1 MNDNITRDEIN
12 GIISENNKLRT
23 LIKIFVIVLLVLLIF
38 LFYFKKNIV
47 DVNFKLNGSDTVVVN
62 VFDEYKEEGA
72 TAVIHGV
79 DKTNEII
86 INSNKVN
93 TNKLGTYKV
102 TYKLKIGILNISK
115 RLTRKV
121 EVVDIQAPEIEVD
134 TESIFL
140 DVNEEMAIP
149 TATAKDN
156 YDGDLTKKI
165 ETTNNIDTS
174 KIGEYKITYKVV
186 DSSNNK
192 TTKEIKVFV
201 RDHKDNCKIVINI
214 EEQKLRYYVKGK
226 VVFETDIVS
235 GQNGRTPKGTY
246 SILNKARNVTLVG
259 EDYETVVRYWMPF
272 IGRNYGIHDAS
283 WRSRFGGTIYKYNG
297 SHGCVNVSSKAAAEL
312 YNMVEVGTPV
322 IIE

>member
-1 MNDNITRDEIN
+1 MNDNITREEIN

-23 LIKIFVIVLLVLLIF
+23 LIKVFIIILLVLLIF

-79 DKTNEII
+79 DKTKEII

-121 EVVDIQAPEIEVD
+121 EVVDIQAPEIDVD

-165 ETTNNIDTS
+165 ETTNNIDIS

-214 EEQKLRYYVKGK
+214 NEQKLRYYVKGK

-312 YNMVEVGTPV
+312 YNMVEIGTPV

>member
-1 MNDNITRDEIN
+1 MNDNITREEIN

-23 LIKIFVIVLLVLLIF
+23 LIKVFIVILLVLLIF

-149 TATAKDN
+149 AATAKDN

-312 YNMVEVGTPV
+312 YNMVEIGTPV

>member
-23 LIKIFVIVLLVLLIF
+23 LIKIFIIVLLVLLIF

-79 DKTNEII
+79 DKTDEII

-115 RLTRKV
+115 RLVRKV
-121 EVVDIQAPEIEVD
+121 EVVDIKAPEIEVD

-140 DVNEEMAIP
+140 DVNEELVIP
-149 TATAKDN
+149 KATVKDN
-156 YDGDLTKKI
+156 YDGDLTDKL
-165 ETTNNIDTS
+165 EVTNNIYVT
-174 KIGEYKITYKVV
+174 KIGEYNITYKVK

-192 TTKEIKVFV
+192 AKKEIKVYV

-214 EEQKLRYYVKGK
+214 AEQKLRFYQKGK
-226 VVFETDIVS
+226 VVYETDIVS
-235 GQNGRTPKGTY
+235 GQNDRTPRGTF
-246 SILNKARNVTLVG
+246 SILDKARNARLVG
-259 EDYETVVRYWMPF
+259 DDYDTIVRYWMPF
-272 IGRNYGIHDAS
+272 VGRSYGIHDAS

-312 YNMVEVGTPV
+312 YNMVEIGTPV

>member
-1 MNDNITRDEIN
+1 MNDNLTKEQIN
-12 GIISENNKLRT
+12 NIINENNRLRT
-23 LIKIFVIVLLVLLIF
+23 LIKIFIIVLLVLLIF

-149 TATAKDN
+149 AATAKDN
-156 YDGDLTKKI
+156 YDGDLTEKI
-165 ETTNNIDTS
+165 ETSNNIDTS

-214 EEQKLRYYVKGK
+214 NEQKLRYYVKGK

-312 YNMVEVGTPV
+312 YNMVEIGTPV

>member
-1 MNDNITRDEIN
+1 MNDNITREEIN

-23 LIKIFVIVLLVLLIF
+23 LIKVFIVILLVLLIF

-149 TATAKDN
+149 AATAKDN
-156 YDGDLTKKI
+156 YDGDLTEKI
-165 ETTNNIDTS
+165 ETSNNIDTS

-312 YNMVEVGTPV
+312 YNMVEIGTPV

>member
-1 MNDNITRDEIN
+1 MNDNITREEIN

-23 LIKIFVIVLLVLLIF
+23 LIKIFIVVLLVLLIF

-149 TATAKDN
+149 AATAKDN

-165 ETTNNIDTS
+165 ETSNNIDTS

-312 YNMVEVGTPV
+312 YNMVEIGTPV

>member
-1 MNDNITRDEIN
+1 MNDNITREEIN

-23 LIKIFVIVLLVLLIF
+23 LIKVFIIVLLVLLIF

>member
-1 MNDNITRDEIN
+1 MNDNITREEIN

-23 LIKIFVIVLLVLLIF
+23 LIKVFIVILLVLLIF

-149 TATAKDN
+149 AATAKDN
-156 YDGDLTKKI
+156 YDGDLTEKI
-165 ETTNNIDTS
+165 ETSNNIDTS

-214 EEQKLRYYVKGK
+214 NEQKLRYYVKGK

-312 YNMVEVGTPV
+312 YNMVEIGTPV

>member
-1 MNDNITRDEIN
+1 MNDNITREEIN

-23 LIKIFVIVLLVLLIF
+23 LIKIFIVVLLVLLIF

-79 DKTNEII
+79 DKTKEII

-201 RDHKDNCKIVINI
+201 RNHKDNCKIVINI
-214 EEQKLRYYVKGK
+214 NEQKLRYYVKGK

>member
-1 MNDNITRDEIN
+1 MNDNITREEIN

-23 LIKIFVIVLLVLLIF
+23 LIKVFIIVLLVLLIF

-156 YDGDLTKKI
+156 YDGDLTEKI

-201 RDHKDNCKIVINI
+201 RNHKDNCKIVINI

>member
-1 MNDNITRDEIN
+1 MNDNITREEIN

-23 LIKIFVIVLLVLLIF
+23 LIKVFIVILLVLLIF

-47 DVNFKLNGSDTVVVN
+47 DVNFKLNGSETVVVN

-72 TAVIHGV
+72 TAVIHGT
-79 DKTNEII
+79 DKTKDII
-86 INSNKVN
+86 IDSNSVN
-93 TNKLGTYKV
+93 TNKIGEYKV

-121 EVVDIQAPEIEVD
+121 EVVDIQSPEIEVD

-165 ETTNNIDTS
+165 ETSNNIDTS

-192 TTKEIKVFV
+192 ATKEIKVFV
-201 RDHKDNCKIVINI
+201 RNHKDNCKIVINI

-297 SHGCVNVSSKAAAEL
+297 SHGCVNVSSKAAAQL
-312 YNMVEVGTPV
+312 YDMVEVGTPV

>member
-1 MNDNITRDEIN
+1 MNDNITREEIN

-23 LIKIFVIVLLVLLIF
+23 LIKVFIIVLLVLLIF

-297 SHGCVNVSSKAAAEL
+297 SHGCVNVSSKAAAQL
-312 YNMVEVGTPV
+312 YDMVEIGTPV

>member
-23 LIKIFVIVLLVLLIF
+23 LIKVFIIVLLVLLIF

-47 DVNFKLNGSDTVVVN
+47 DVNFKLNGSDTVVIN

-79 DKTNEII
+79 DKTNEIV
-86 INSNKVN
+86 INSKKVN
-93 TNKLGTYKV
+93 TKKLGTYKV

-115 RLTRKV
+115 KLTRKV
-121 EVVDIQAPEIEVD
+121 EVVDVLAPEINLDID
-134 TESIFL
+134 TIYL
-140 DVNEEMAIP
+140 DLNDSFTVPKA
-149 TATAKDN
+149 TATDN

-165 ETTNNIDTS
+165 ESTNNIDVTKVGDYS
-174 KIGEYKITYKVV
+174 ITYVV
-186 DSSNNK
+186 KDSSKNK
-192 TTKEIKVFV
+192 ATKEVKVFV
-201 RDHKDNCKIVINI
+201 REHKDNCKIVINI
-214 EEQKLRYYVKGK
+214 EEQKLRYYEKGV
-226 VVFETDIVS
+226 VVFETDVVS

-246 SILNKARNVTLVG
+246 SILDKTRNATLAG
-259 EDYETVVRYWMPF
+259 DDYETVVRYWMPF

-283 WRSRFGGTIYKYNG
+283 WRSRFGGNIYKTNG
-297 SHGCVNVSSKAAAEL
+297 SHGCVNVSLQAAKEL
-312 YNMVEVGTPV
+312 YDMVEVGTPV

>member
-1 MNDNITRDEIN
+1 MNDNLTKEEIN
-12 GIISENNKLRT
+12 NIISENNKLRT
-23 LIKIFVIVLLVLLIF
+23 LIKVFIIVLLVLLIF

-156 YDGDLTKKI
+156 YDGDLTGKI

-201 RDHKDNCKIVINI
+201 RNHKDNCKIVINI

>member
-1 MNDNITRDEIN
+1 MNDNITREEIN

-23 LIKIFVIVLLVLLIF
+23 LIKIFIVVLLVLLIF

-149 TATAKDN
+149 AATAKDN

-312 YNMVEVGTPV
+312 YNMVEIGTPV

>member
-1 MNDNITRDEIN
+1 MNDNITREEIN

-23 LIKIFVIVLLVLLIF
+23 LIKVFIIILLVLLIF

-149 TATAKDN
+149 AATAKDN
-156 YDGDLTKKI
+156 YDGDLTEKI
-165 ETTNNIDTS
+165 ETSNNIDTS

-214 EEQKLRYYVKGK
+214 NEQKLRYYVKGK

-312 YNMVEVGTPV
+312 YNMVEIGTPV

>member
-1 MNDNITRDEIN
+1 MNDNITREEIN

-23 LIKIFVIVLLVLLIF
+23 LIKVFIVILLVLLIF

-79 DKTNEII
+79 DKTSEII

-149 TATAKDN
+149 AATAKDN
-156 YDGDLTKKI
+156 YDGDLTEKI
-165 ETTNNIDTS
+165 ETTNIIDTS

-214 EEQKLRYYVKGK
+214 NEQKLRYYVKGK

-312 YNMVEVGTPV
+312 YNMVEIGTPV

>member
-1 MNDNITRDEIN
+1 MNDNITREEIN
-12 GIISENNKLRT
+12 SIISENNKLRT
-23 LIKIFVIVLLVLLIF
+23 LIKVFIIILLVLLIF

-156 YDGDLTKKI
+156 YDGDLTEKI

-312 YNMVEVGTPV
+312 YNMVEIGTPV

>member
-1 MNDNITRDEIN
+1 MNDNITREEIN

-23 LIKIFVIVLLVLLIF
+23 LIKVFIIVLLVLLIF

-192 TTKEIKVFV
+192 ATKEIKVFV
-201 RDHKDNCKIVINI
+201 RNHKDNCKIVINI

-297 SHGCVNVSSKAAAEL
+297 SHGCVNVSSKAAAQL
-312 YNMVEVGTPV
+312 YDMVEIGTPV